1 MKNET
6 LAAEL
11 YRRFD
16 TPIRDPLWNHI
27 YLDEAFTAITRTEPF
42 DSASLDLHFAFIRE
56 RFTQG
61 LPTVWEFLKSASGF

>member
-6 LAAEL
+6 LATKL

-27 YLDEAFTAITRTEPF
+27 YLDEAFTAITRTEPL
-42 DSASLDLHFAFIRE
+42 SGRSIYRNHTNR
-56 RFTQG
+56 
-61 LPTVWEFLKSASGF
+61 TV